1 MFVLLYCTSKHKQT
15 QVGFSVSKK
24 YGHAVKR
31 NRLRRQMKA
40 AVSLLM
46 PCVADSFN
54 VVIIPRKQNEP
65 YLFGEITDS
74 FNKLFAK
81 AGLLK

>member
-1 MFVLLYCTSKHKQT
+1 
-15 QVGFSVSKK
+15 
-24 YGHAVKR
+24 
-31 NRLRRQMKA
+31 MKA